1 LTRTLTLL
9 AFSILSGTAS
19 AASPAESI
27 EEPKRGVSPNGTVL
41 DPSGAVIPGSTVTL
55 NCDGAGGERTILTDS
70 QGAFR
75 FDGTLS
81 GGCEIRVEF
90 EGFKPFVRKVKIGT
104 KPAAPLVIVLAITEV
119 HEEFF
124 VGNDSTSPSTI
135 AGEDRDANRMGAED
149 LEGLPSLD
157 QDYLATMSRFLSA
170 GSVGTSGVDLV
181 VDGLEAN
188 GLKVGASAI
197 QEIKINQDPYSA
209 EYSRPGRGRIE
220 VITKP
225 APPEY
230 HGNFNVVFR
239 DHHLDARNTFAATK
253 APEQRRGLEAFL
265 AGPLLG
271 SKTTSFT
278 ISATWQDD
286 DLQSVVTAL
295 GPSGAIRQ
303 NVPTPQRNV
312 DITGRLTRQPNQRT
326 TYSVAYS
333 YEDRQARNR
342 GVGGITLPEAGS
354 NYRMREDEII
364 LNHRTTLTSR
374 LVNQFR
380 LLLGRYSAPTTSLEP
395 GPKIVVADAFVSGGA
410 QADLLRTEH
419 HFTLTEML
427 SYSRGRHLFKLGIN
441 VPDWSRRGIEDDT
454 NAEGTFS
461 FSSLQDYAQG
471 RPYAFVVQRGNGH
484 VVFLEKVLGAF
495 VQDEI
500 RVGPRLALSVGLRY
514 DWQNYFHD
522 NDNFAPRFS
531 FAYRLGKTSRT
542 VLRGGAGL
550 FYDRSGPQPIADI
563 LRFDGERFRRY
574 VITNPSYPDP
584 FSQGLAPSATPVSA
598 VRLSPD
604 VQIPYSLHFST
615 GVERQ
620 VGKRATMTLAYT
632 GVRGFH
638 LFRSRDVNAPPP
650 AGDAARPDPSVGVLR
665 QIESAGRLRS
675 DALEV
680 GLRGKVGRFFT
691 GMAQYTLGWSQND
704 TGGVSYFP
712 ADNYDLS
719 GEWGRADFDQRHRL
733 NLLGTIDAGRK
744 FKLGIALSMAS
755 GKPYSLTT
763 GRDDNHDGLANDR
776 VPGAGRNTL
785 QGPSHSVLDLRLSRE
800 LLLDRSRGD
809 KGPALT
815 LGLDGFNVLNR
826 ANYAGFVGNISSPFF
841 GRAVSANPPRKLQVS
856 ARFKF

>member
-1 LTRTLTLL
+1 
-9 AFSILSGTAS
+9 
-19 AASPAESI
+19 
-27 EEPKRGVSPNGTVL
+27 
-41 DPSGAVIPGSTVTL
+41 
-55 NCDGAGGERTILTDS
+55 
-70 QGAFR
+70 
-75 FDGTLS
+75 
-81 GGCEIRVEF
+81 
-90 EGFKPFVRKVKIGT
+90 
-104 KPAAPLVIVLAITEV
+104 
-119 HEEFF
+119 
-124 VGNDSTSPSTI
+124 
-135 AGEDRDANRMGAED
+135 
-149 LEGLPSLD
+149 
-157 QDYLATMSRFLSA
+157 
-170 GSVGTSGVDLV
+170 
-181 VDGLEAN
+181 
-188 GLKVGASAI
+188 
-197 QEIKINQDPYSA
+197 
-209 EYSRPGRGRIE
+209 
-220 VITKP
+220 
-225 APPEY
+225 
-230 HGNFNVVFR
+230 
-239 DHHLDARNTFAATK
+239 
-253 APEQRRGLEAFL
+253 
-265 AGPLLG
+265 
-271 SKTTSFT
+271 
-278 ISATWQDD
+278 
-286 DLQSVVTAL
+286 
-295 GPSGAIRQ
+295 
-303 NVPTPQRNV
+303 
-312 DITGRLTRQPNQRT
+312 
-326 TYSVAYS
+326 
-333 YEDRQARNR
+333 
-342 GVGGITLPEAGS
+342 
-354 NYRMREDEII
+354 MREDEII

-744 FKLGIALSMAS
+744 FKLGIALSVAS